1 MLYLCTRSWLLS
13 YATLKGG
20 IFTAAYC
27 KAIYNDIEFY
37 AIGYGRKDGD
47 AEFSRLLST
56 EYYLKTDVDK
66 ILADLCENHKKASE
80 RDTEN
85 WNRLCAKYNK
95 LIELKKDFCEKFKD
109 IELEIDK

>member
-1 MLYLCTRSWLLS
+1 MSE
-13 YATLKGG
+13 LKTIKG
-20 IFTAAYC
+20 

-47 AEFSRLLST
+47 VEFSRLLST